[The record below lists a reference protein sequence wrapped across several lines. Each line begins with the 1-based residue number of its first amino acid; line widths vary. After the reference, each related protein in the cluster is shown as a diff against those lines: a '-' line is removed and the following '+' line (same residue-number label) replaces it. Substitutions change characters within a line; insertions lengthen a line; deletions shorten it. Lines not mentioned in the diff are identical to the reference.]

1 MNNLS
6 IMTDE
11 EIKEIKA
18 LLKANVKYDKK
29 HQEYNVNK
37 KIQKKDTTDVLTQ
50 VCILYNNSIK
60 KNNTVMAEPIQNQ
73 NNNTIDILS
82 NQIKLLQNQVEF
94 LTDQIR
100 TKDKLIDSQLV
111 IAKQQQAPPP
121 QQQDNDN
128 NDNNDNPKIKDSVT
142 YKLLEEENIKLKKQV
157 EKQANILQRN
167 MKDKNELGDRNE
179 QLREQCGELGR
190 KIEQLEI
197 QLDRHGIKKPKKQ
210 LSSFDLL
217 EQFDDLKEFESDE
230 D

>member
-6 IMTDE
+6 IMMDDE
-11 EIKEIKA
+11 VKEIKA

-100 TKDKLIDSQLV
+100 TKDKIIDTQLSV
-111 IAKQQQAPPP
+111 VKQAPQQAPPP
-121 QQQDNDN
+121 QQDN
-128 NDNNDNPKIKDSVT
+128 NDNNDNSRIKDSVT
-142 YKLLEEENIKLKKQV
+142 YKLLEEENIKLNKQV
-157 EKQANILQRN
+157 EKQSNILRKY
-167 MKDKNELGDRNE
+167 MKEKTELGDRNE
-179 QLREQCGELGR
+179 QLRDQCGTLGR

-197 QLDRHGIKKPKKQ
+197 QLDRAGIKKPEKH

-217 EQFDDLKEFESDE
+217 GDYDDLKEFESDE

>member
-6 IMTDE
+6 IMMDDE
-11 EIKEIKA
+11 VKEIKA

-50 VCILYNNSIK
+50 VCILYNNSVK
-60 KNNTVMAEPIQNQ
+60 KNNTVIAEPIQNQ

-100 TKDKLIDSQLV
+100 TKDKVMESQLL
-111 IAKQQQAPPP
+111 IAKQQAPPP
-121 QQQDNDN
+121 QQPPPQQQDN
-128 NDNNDNPKIKDSVT
+128 NDNSRIKDSVT

-157 EKQANILQRN
+157 EKQVNILQRN
-167 MKDKNELGDRNE
+167 MTEKNELGDRNE
-179 QLREQCGELGR
+179 QLKEQCGSLGR

-197 QLDRHGIKKPKKQ
+197 QMERHGIKKPDKQ
-210 LSSFDLL
+210 LSSYDLL
-217 EQFDDLKEFESDE
+217 GDFSDLKEFESDE